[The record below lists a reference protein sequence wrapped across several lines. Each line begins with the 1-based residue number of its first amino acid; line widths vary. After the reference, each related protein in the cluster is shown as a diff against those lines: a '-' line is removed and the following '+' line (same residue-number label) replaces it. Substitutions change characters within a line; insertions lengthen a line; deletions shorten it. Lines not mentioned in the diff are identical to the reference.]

1 MRTTFLLLISA
12 FLLFFANSC
21 KQCGMCRKYP
31 AKDVELCRKDFA
43 TEDSYA
49 QAFRYQESLGY
60 DCE

>member
-1 MRTTFLLLISA
+1 MRTTFLLLIPV
-12 FLLFFANSC
+12 FLLFSASSC
-21 KQCGMCRKYP
+21 KQCGMCHKYP